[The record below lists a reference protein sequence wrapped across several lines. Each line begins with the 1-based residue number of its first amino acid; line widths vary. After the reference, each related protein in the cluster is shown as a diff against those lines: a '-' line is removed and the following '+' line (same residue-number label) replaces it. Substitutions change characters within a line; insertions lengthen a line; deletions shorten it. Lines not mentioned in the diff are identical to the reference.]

1 MDPEMKP
8 TSEMADVETMDMDVN
23 TDDSGSLSTV
33 ASKEESGQQWDNIKN
48 TVVDILSELPDYVGG
63 FFNQYQKPI
72 VTVTLLIAVLVTIKV
87 TFAVVDAVNE
97 IPLLSPIFE
106 LVGMGYSIWFIY
118 RYMLRASTRQELW
131 QDINGIKSQYLG
143 AKDE

>member
-1 MDPEMKP
+1 MDPEIKA
-8 TSEMADVETMDMDVN
+8 TSEVTDVETMGMDVN

-97 IPLLSPIFE
+97 IPLLAPIFE
-106 LVGMGYSIWFIY
+106 LVGMGYSIWFVY

-131 QDINGIKSQYLG
+131 QEINGIKTQYLG

>member
-8 TSEMADVETMDMDVN
+8 TSEMADVETIDMNVN

-97 IPLLSPIFE
+97 IPLLAPIFE
-106 LVGMGYSIWFIY
+106 LVGMGYSIWFVY

-131 QDINGIKSQYLG
+131 QEINGIKSQYLG

>member
-33 ASKEESGQQWDNIKN
+33 ASKEESGQQWDNIKD

-97 IPLLSPIFE
+97 IPLLAPIFE
-106 LVGMGYSIWFIY
+106 LVGMGYSIWFVY

-131 QDINGIKSQYLG
+131 QEINGIKSQYLG

>member
-1 MDPEMKP
+1 MDPEMKA
-8 TSEMADVETMDMDVN
+8 TSEVTDVETMGMDVN
-23 TDDSGSLSTV
+23 PDDSGSLSTV
-33 ASKEESGQQWDNIKN
+33 TSQAESGQQWDNIKN

-97 IPLLSPIFE
+97 IPLLAPIFE
-106 LVGMGYSIWFIY
+106 LVGMGYSIWFVY

-131 QDINGIKSQYLG
+131 QEINSIKTQYLG

>member
-1 MDPEMKP
+1 MDPEMKA
-8 TSEMADVETMDMDVN
+8 TSEVTDVETMGMDVN
-23 TDDSGSLSTV
+23 TDNSGSLSTV
-33 ASKEESGQQWDNIKN
+33 TSQAESGQQWDNIKN

-97 IPLLSPIFE
+97 IPLLAPIFE
-106 LVGMGYSIWFIY
+106 LVGMGYSIWFVY

-131 QDINGIKSQYLG
+131 QEINSIKTQYLG

>member
-1 MDPEMKP
+1 MKP

-131 QDINGIKSQYLG
+131 QEINGIKSQYLG

>member
-1 MDPEMKP
+1 MDPEMKA
-8 TSEMADVETMDMDVN
+8 TSEVTDVETMGMDVN

-33 ASKEESGQQWDNIKN
+33 TSQAESGQQWDNIKN

-97 IPLLSPIFE
+97 IPLLAPIFE
-106 LVGMGYSIWFIY
+106 LVGMGYSIWFVY

-131 QDINGIKSQYLG
+131 QEINSIKTQYLG

>member
-8 TSEMADVETMDMDVN
+8 TSEMTDVETMQMNVN
-23 TDDSGSLSTV
+23 TDESGSLSTV
-33 ASKEESGQQWDNIKN
+33 QNESGQQWENIKN
-48 TVVDILSELPDYVGG
+48 TVVDILSELPDYVGS

-106 LVGMGYSIWFIY
+106 LVGMGYSIWFVY

-131 QDINGIKSQYLG
+131 QEINGIKAQYLG
-143 AKDE
+143 TKDE

>member
-97 IPLLSPIFE
+97 IPLLAPIFE

>member
-8 TSEMADVETMDMDVN
+8 TSEMADVDTMQMNVN
-23 TDDSGSLSTV
+23 TDESGSLSTV
-33 ASKEESGQQWDNIKN
+33 PNESGQQWENIKN

-106 LVGMGYSIWFIY
+106 LVGMGYSIWFVY

-131 QDINGIKSQYLG
+131 QEINGIKAQYLG

>member
-1 MDPEMKP
+1 MDPEMKA
-8 TSEMADVETMDMDVN
+8 TSEVTDVETMGVDVN

-33 ASKEESGQQWDNIKN
+33 AAKEESGQQWDNIKN

-72 VTVTLLIAVLVTIKV
+72 VTVSLLIAVLVTIKV

-97 IPLLSPIFE
+97 IPLLAPIFE
-106 LVGMGYSIWFIY
+106 LVGMGYSIWFVY

-131 QDINGIKSQYLG
+131 QEINEIKTQYLG
-143 AKDE
+143 GKDE

>member
-1 MDPEMKP
+1 MDPEMKT
-8 TSEMADVETMDMDVN
+8 TSEVTDVEKPEMDVN
-23 TDDSGSLSTV
+23 VEASGSLTNV
-33 ASKEESGQQWDNIKN
+33 ASEEESGQQWENIKD

-87 TFAVVDAVNE
+87 VFAMVDAVND
-97 IPLLSPIFE
+97 IPLLAPIFE
-106 LVGMGYSIWFIY
+106 LVGMGYSVWFVY

-131 QDINGIKSQYLG
+131 EEINGIKTQYLG
-143 AKDE
+143 GKEE

>member
-97 IPLLSPIFE
+97 IPLLAPIFE
-106 LVGMGYSIWFIY
+106 LVGMGYSIWFVY

-131 QDINGIKSQYLG
+131 QEINGIKSQYLG

>member
-1 MDPEMKP
+1 MDPEMKS
-8 TSEMADVETMDMDVN
+8 TSEMADVETMHMNVN
-23 TDDSGSLSTV
+23 TDESGSLSTI
-33 ASKEESGQQWDNIKN
+33 ENESGQQWENIKN

-106 LVGMGYSIWFIY
+106 LVGMGYSIWFVY

-131 QDINGIKSQYLG
+131 QEINGIKAQYLG
-143 AKDE
+143 TKDE

>member
-131 QDINGIKSQYLG
+131 QEINGIKSQYLG

>member
-1 MDPEMKP
+1 MDPEMKT
-8 TSEMADVETMDMDVN
+8 TSEMADTENQEMDV
-23 TDDSGSLSTV
+23 TVEQSGSL
-33 ASKEESGQQWDNIKN
+33 ASVSSEGESGQQWDNIKD

-87 TFAVVDAVNE
+87 VFAMVDAVND
-97 IPLLSPIFE
+97 IPLLAPIFE
-106 LVGMGYSIWFIY
+106 LVGMSYSVWFVY

-131 QDINGIKSQYLG
+131 QEINGIKTQYLG
-143 AKDE
+143 SNDE

>member
-1 MDPEMKP
+1 MDPEMKT
-8 TSEMADVETMDMDVN
+8 TSELTDVENQEMDVN
-23 TDDSGSLSTV
+23 VEASGSLANAATE
-33 ASKEESGQQWDNIKN
+33 EESGQQWDNIKD

-87 TFAVVDAVNE
+87 TFAVVDAVNDV
-97 IPLLSPIFE
+97 PLLAPIFE
-106 LVGMGYSIWFIY
+106 LVGMSYSVWFVY

-131 QDINGIKSQYLG
+131 QEINGIKTQYLG
-143 AKDE
+143 SKDE

>member
-106 LVGMGYSIWFIY
+106 LVGMGYSIWFVY

-131 QDINGIKSQYLG
+131 QEINGIKSQYLG

>member
-8 TSEMADVETMDMDVN
+8 TSEMADVDTMQMNVN

-33 ASKEESGQQWDNIKN
+33 PNESGQQWENIKN

-106 LVGMGYSIWFIY
+106 LVGMGYSIWFVY

-131 QDINGIKSQYLG
+131 QEINGIKAQYLG
-143 AKDE
+143 TKDE

>member
-33 ASKEESGQQWDNIKN
+33 ASKEESGQQWDNIKD

-97 IPLLSPIFE
+97 IPLLAPIFE
-106 LVGMGYSIWFIY
+106 LVGMGYSIWFVY

>member
-97 IPLLSPIFE
+97 IPLLAPIFE
-106 LVGMGYSIWFIY
+106 LVGMGYSIWFVY

>member
-33 ASKEESGQQWDNIKN
+33 ASQEESGQQWDNIKN

-97 IPLLSPIFE
+97 IPLLAPIFE
-106 LVGMGYSIWFIY
+106 LVGMGYSIWFVY

>member
-1 MDPEMKP
+1 MDPEMKA
-8 TSEMADVETMDMDVN
+8 TSEVTDVETMGMDVN
-23 TDDSGSLSTV
+23 TDDSGSLSTF

-72 VTVTLLIAVLVTIKV
+72 VTVSLLIAVLVTIKV

-97 IPLLSPIFE
+97 IPLLAPIFE
-106 LVGMGYSIWFIY
+106 LVGMGYSIWFVY

-131 QDINGIKSQYLG
+131 QEINGIKSQYLG
-143 AKDE
+143 GQDE

>member
-97 IPLLSPIFE
+97 IPLLAPIFE

-131 QDINGIKSQYLG
+131 QEINGIKSQYLG

>member
-106 LVGMGYSIWFIY
+106 LVGMGYSIWFVY

>member
-8 TSEMADVETMDMDVN
+8 TSEMADAETMDMDVN
-23 TDDSGSLSTV
+23 TDESGSLSTV
-33 ASKEESGQQWDNIKN
+33 AAKEESKQQWENIKN

-97 IPLLSPIFE
+97 IPLLAPIFE
-106 LVGMGYSIWFIY
+106 LVGMGYSIWFVY

-131 QDINGIKSQYLG
+131 QEINGIKSQYLG
-143 AKDE
+143 TKDE

>member
-1 MDPEMKP
+1 
-8 TSEMADVETMDMDVN
+8 MADVETMDMDVN

-131 QDINGIKSQYLG
+131 QEINGIKSQYLG